1 MKQQNQSSEP
11 LLRISR
17 SPALRG
23 RVSVPG
29 DKSISHRALLF
40 GALADGAVEISGLG
54 LGGDNASTM
63 AALRALA
70 VPIQQAG
77 TEVRVEGVGLAGL
90 HQAACALD
98 CGNSGTTMRLF
109 CGLLAGR
116 PFASTLTGDASLSRR
131 PMARVA
137 TPLRRMGA
145 VIEGR
150 QETTRPSRVGSPPAL
165 PAAYHRARPSEASGA
180 GWQVG
185 GRRAW
190 EPSEGSHINDLFP
203 PLTVRGGALQGIEY
217 QLPVASAQIKSALIL
232 AGLQARGRTVIS
244 EPGLSRDHSERMLR
258 FLGAPVSVEPEQ
270 RRVVVDPAGWNGR
283 LRAGTVSV
291 PGDLSSAAFLLVA
304 ALIVQNSDVTVENV
318 GLNPTR
324 TGVLDALVA
333 MGADLEITVTGQ
345 AMGEPVGSV
354 RARWSDRRLRGTT
367 VAGELA
373 LRSIDEIPALAVA
386 AALADGTTEF
396 GDLRE
401 LRVKE
406 TDRITCIVRE
416 LQRAGV
422 TVREAPAGFSV
433 TGTAGQPCQGGRVQ
447 PDGDHRMAMAGAILG
462 LVAADTTEVPSQD
475 IATSF
480 PSFAQ
485 LLQVLGA
492 SVG

>member
-1 MKQQNQSSEP
+1 MKQEDSTSEP
-11 LLRISR
+11 LLRVSR

-23 RVSVPG
+23 TVTVPG

-40 GALADGAVEISGLG
+40 GALADGPVTISGLG
-54 LGGDNASTM
+54 AGGDNASTM
-63 AALRALA
+63 AALRALG

-77 TEVRVEGVGLAGL
+77 TDARVEGVGLAGL
-90 HQAACALD
+90 QAAASPLD

-116 PFASTLTGDASLSRR
+116 PFVSTLTGDRSLSRR

-137 TPLRRMGA
+137 TPLRSMGA
-145 VIEGR
+145 TIDGR
-150 QETTRPSRVGSPPAL
+150 QDA
-165 PAAYHRARPSEASGA
+165 ARPG
-180 GWQVG
+180 
-185 GRRAW
+185 
-190 EPSEGSHINDLFP
+190 DLFP

-217 QLPVASAQIKSALIL
+217 QLPVASAQLKSALIL

-258 FLGAPVSVEPEQ
+258 FFGAPVSVQPEQ
-270 RRVVVDPAGWNGR
+270 RSVVVDPTGWNGR
-283 LRAGTVSV
+283 LRAGAVSV

-304 ALIVQNSDVTVENV
+304 ALIVPESDVTVENV

-324 TGVLDALVA
+324 TGVLDALLA
-333 MGADLEITVTGQ
+333 MGADLQVKVTGQ

-354 RARWSDRRLRGTT
+354 RARWSGNGLRGIT

-386 AALADGTTEF
+386 AAMAEGITEF

-406 TDRITCIVRE
+406 SDRIACIARE
-416 LQRAGV
+416 LGRAGV
-422 TVREAPAGFSV
+422 AVREAPNGFSV
-433 TGTAGQPCQGGRVQ
+433 TGTGGRPFKGGQVK
-447 PDGDHRMAMAGAILG
+447 PDGDHRIAMAGAILG
-462 LVAADTTEVPSQD
+462 LVASEATLVPSQD

-480 PSFAQ
+480 PNFAQ
-485 LLQVLGA
+485 LLQGLGA
-492 SVG
+492 PVSP

>member
-1 MKQQNQSSEP
+1 MKQEDSTSEP
-11 LLRISR
+11 LLRVRR

-23 RVSVPG
+23 TVSVPG

-40 GALADGAVEISGLG
+40 GALADGPVTISGLG
-54 LGGDNASTM
+54 AGGDNASTM
-63 AALRALA
+63 AALRALG

-77 TEVRVEGVGLAGL
+77 TDARVEGVGLAGL
-90 HQAACALD
+90 QAAASALD

-116 PFASTLTGDASLSRR
+116 PFVSTLTGDRSLSRR

-137 TPLRRMGA
+137 TPLRSMGA
-145 VIEGR
+145 TIDGR
-150 QETTRPSRVGSPPAL
+150 QDV
-165 PAAYHRARPSEASGA
+165 ARPG
-180 GWQVG
+180 
-185 GRRAW
+185 
-190 EPSEGSHINDLFP
+190 DLFP

-258 FLGAPVSVEPEQ
+258 FFGAPVSVQPEQ
-270 RRVVVDPAGWNGR
+270 RSVVVDPTGWNGR
-283 LRAGTVSV
+283 LRAGAVSV

-304 ALIVQNSDVTVENV
+304 ALIVPESDVTVENV

-324 TGVLDALVA
+324 TGVLDALHA
-333 MGADLEITVTGQ
+333 MGADLQVKVTGQ
-345 AMGEPVGSV
+345 AMGEPVGGV
-354 RARWSDRRLRGTT
+354 RARWSGSGLRGIT

-386 AALADGTTEF
+386 AAMAEGTTEF

-406 TDRITCIVRE
+406 SDRIACIARE
-416 LQRAGV
+416 LGRAGV
-422 TVREAPAGFSV
+422 AVREAPNGFSV
-433 TGTAGQPCQGGRVQ
+433 TGTGGRPFQGGQVQ
-447 PDGDHRMAMAGAILG
+447 PDGDHRIAMAGAILG
-462 LVAADTTEVPSQD
+462 LVASEATLVPSQD

-485 LLQVLGA
+485 LLQRLGA
-492 SVG
+492 PVSP

>member
-1 MKQQNQSSEP
+1 MKPIDPSSGP
-11 LLRISR
+11 LLRVSR

-23 RVSVPG
+23 TVSVPG

-40 GALADGAVEISGLG
+40 GALADGPVEIGGLG

-63 AALRALA
+63 AALRALG

-77 TEVRVEGVGLAGL
+77 TDARVEGVGLAGL
-90 HQAACALD
+90 QEASGALD

-116 PFASTLTGDASLSRR
+116 PFNSTLPGDRSLSRR

-165 PAAYHRARPSEASGA
+165 PAAYHR
-180 GWQVG
+180 
-185 GRRAW
+185 GRVW

-203 PLTVRGGALQGIEY
+203 PLTVRGGILQGIAYE
-217 QLPVASAQIKSALIL
+217 LPVASAQIKSALLL

-258 FLGAPVSVEPEQ
+258 FFGAPVSADPEQ
-270 RRVVVDPAGWNGR
+270 RCVVVDPTGWNGR
-283 LRAGTVSV
+283 LRAGAVSV

-304 ALIVQNSDVTVENV
+304 ALIVPESDVTVENV

-324 TGVLDALVA
+324 TGVLDALCA
-333 MGADLEITVTGQ
+333 MGADLEIEVT
-345 AMGEPVGSV
+345 AEVMGEPVGSV
-354 RARWSDRRLRGTT
+354 RARWAGRRLHGIR
-367 VAGELA
+367 VADELA

-386 AALADGTTEF
+386 AAMAEGTTEF
-396 GDLRE
+396 CDLRE

-406 TDRITCIVRE
+406 SDRIACIARE

-422 TVREAPAGFSV
+422 KVCEAPDGFSV
-433 TGTAGQPCQGGRVQ
+433 VGARESQGGRVQ
-447 PDGDHRMAMAGAILG
+447 PDGDHRIAMAGAILG
-462 LVAADTTEVPSQD
+462 LVAAEPTEIPSED

-492 SVG
+492 PVL

>member
-1 MKQQNQSSEP
+1 MRQDDPRREP
-11 LLRISR
+11 LLHVVR

-40 GALADGAVEISGLG
+40 GALADGPVAISGLG

-63 AALRALA
+63 VALRALG
-70 VPIQQAG
+70 VPIQHAG
-77 TEVRVEGVGLAGL
+77 TDARVLGVGLAGL
-90 HQAACALD
+90 REASGELD

-116 PFASTLTGDASLSRR
+116 PFASTLTGDRSLSRR

-145 VIEGR
+145 AIDGR
-150 QETTRPSRVGSPPAL
+150 QDATRPG
-165 PAAYHRARPSEASGA
+165 
-180 GWQVG
+180 
-185 GRRAW
+185 
-190 EPSEGSHINDLFP
+190 DLFP
-203 PLTVRGGALQGIEY
+203 PLTVRGGALQGIRYE
-217 QLPVASAQIKSALIL
+217 LPVASAQIKSALLL
-232 AGLQARGRTVIS
+232 AGLQARGPTVIS

-258 FLGAPVSVEPEQ
+258 FFGAPVSAEPEQ
-270 RRVVVDPAGWNGR
+270 RRVVVDPTGWNGR
-283 LRAGTVSV
+283 LRAGPVSV

-304 ALIVQNSDVTVENV
+304 ALIVPDSDVTVENV

-324 TGVLDALVA
+324 SGVLDALRA
-333 MGADLEITVTGQ
+333 MGADLEVKVAVQ

-354 RARWSDRRLRGTT
+354 RARWTARGLRGTR
-367 VAGELA
+367 VAGDLA

-386 AALADGTTEF
+386 AAMAEGTTEF
-396 GDLRE
+396 RDLHE

-406 TDRITCIVRE
+406 SDRIARVARE
-416 LQRAGV
+416 LQRAGA
-422 TVREAPAGFSV
+422 TVREAADGFSV
-433 TGTAGQPCQGGRVQ
+433 VGTREFHGGRVQ
-447 PDGDHRMAMAGAILG
+447 PDGDHRIAMAGAILG
-462 LVAADTTEVPSQD
+462 LVAVDATEVPSQD

-492 SVG
+492 PVS

>member
-1 MKQQNQSSEP
+1 MKQQNQSSEV
-11 LLRISR
+11 LLRIGR

-23 RVSVPG
+23 RVTVPG

-54 LGGDNASTM
+54 LGGDNVSTM
-63 AALRALA
+63 AALRALG

-77 TEVRVEGVGLAGL
+77 TDARVEGVGLAGL
-90 HQAACALD
+90 HEAACALD

-116 PFASTLTGDASLSRR
+116 PFVSTLTGDASLSRR

-145 VIEGR
+145 AIEGR
-150 QETTRPSRVGSPPAL
+150 QEA
-165 PAAYHRARPSEASGA
+165 ARPG
-180 GWQVG
+180 
-185 GRRAW
+185 
-190 EPSEGSHINDLFP
+190 DLFP

-217 QLPVASAQIKSALIL
+217 QLPVASAQLKSALIL
-232 AGLQARGRTVIS
+232 AGLQARGRTVIG
-244 EPGLSRDHSERMLR
+244 EPGLSRDHSERMLH
-258 FLGAPVSVEPEQ
+258 FLGAPVSAEPEQ
-270 RRVVVDPAGWNGR
+270 RRVLVDPTGWNGR
-283 LRAGTVSV
+283 LRAGPVSV

-304 ALIVQNSDVTVENV
+304 ALIVPNSDVTVENV

-324 TGVLDALVA
+324 TGVLDALIA
-333 MGADLEITVTGQ
+333 MRANLEITITGQ

-354 RARWSDRRLRGTT
+354 RAQWREPRLRSTT

-386 AALADGTTEF
+386 AAMADGTTEF

-406 TDRITCIVRE
+406 SDRIACIARE

-422 TVREAPAGFSV
+422 TVREAPDGFSV
-433 TGTAGQPCQGGRVQ
+433 TGTGGRPSQGGRVQ
-447 PDGDHRMAMAGAILG
+447 PDGDHRIAMAGAILG
-462 LVAADTTEVPSQD
+462 LVAADATEVPSQD

-485 LLQVLGA
+485 LLQELGA

>member
-1 MKQQNQSSEP
+1 MKQPIESSEA

-23 RVSVPG
+23 KVSVPG

-40 GALADGAVEISGLG
+40 GALADGVVEISGLG

-63 AALRALA
+63 VALRALG
-70 VPIQQAG
+70 VSIDRAG
-77 TEVRVEGVGLAGL
+77 TNACVQGVGLAGL
-90 HQAACALD
+90 HEAASPLD

-116 PFASTLTGDASLSRR
+116 PFASTLTGDSSLSRR

-137 TPLRRMGA
+137 TPLRLMGA
-145 VIEGR
+145 TVDGR

-165 PAAYHRARPSEASGA
+165 PAAYHRG
-180 GWQVG
+180 
-185 GRRAW
+185 RAW
-190 EPSEGSHINDLFP
+190 EPSEGSPINDLFP

-217 QLPVASAQIKSALIL
+217 ELPVASAQLKSALIL
-232 AGLQARGRTVIS
+232 AGLQARGRTVIG

-258 FLGAPVSVEPEQ
+258 FLGAPVSADPEK
-270 RRVVVDPAGWNGR
+270 RRVVVDPTGWNGR
-283 LRAGTVSV
+283 LRAGPVSV

-304 ALIVQNSDVTVENV
+304 ALIVPGSDVTVENL

-324 TGVLDALVA
+324 TGVLDALIA
-333 MGADLEITVTGQ
+333 MGADLEITITGQ
-345 AMGEPVGSV
+345 AMGEPVGRV
-354 RARWSDRRLRGTT
+354 RARWSDRRLRGAT
-367 VAGELA
+367 VTGELA

-386 AALADGTTEF
+386 AALAEGTTEF

-406 TDRITCIVRE
+406 SDRIACIARE

-422 TVREAPAGFSV
+422 TVREASDGFLV
-433 TGTAGQPCQGGRVQ
+433 VGTGGRPSQGGRVQ
-447 PDGDHRMAMAGAILG
+447 PDGDHRIAMAGAILG
-462 LVAADTTEVPSQD
+462 LVAADATEVPSQD

-485 LLQVLGA
+485 LLQELGA
-492 SVG
+492 PVS

>member
-1 MKQQNQSSEP
+1 MKQQDPSSEP

-40 GALADGAVEISGLG
+40 GALADGPVEISGLG

-63 AALRALA
+63 AALCALG
-70 VPIQQAG
+70 VPIQHTG
-77 TEVRVEGVGLAGL
+77 TDARVDGVGLAGL
-90 HQAACALD
+90 QEASGALD
-98 CGNSGTTMRLF
+98 CGNSGTTMRLL

-116 PFASTLTGDASLSRR
+116 PFVSTMTGDRSLSRR

-145 VIEGR
+145 IIDGR
-150 QETTRPSRVGSPPAL
+150 QDVIRPGDV
-165 PAAYHRARPSEASGA
+165 
-180 GWQVG
+180 
-185 GRRAW
+185 
-190 EPSEGSHINDLFP
+190 FP
-203 PLTVRGGALQGIEY
+203 PITVRGGTLQGIDYE
-217 QLPVASAQIKSALIL
+217 LPVASAQIKGALIL

-258 FLGAPVSVEPEQ
+258 FLGAPVSAEPEQ
-270 RRVVVDPAGWNGR
+270 RRVVVDPSGWNGR
-283 LRAGTVSV
+283 LRAAAVSV

-304 ALIVQNSDVTVENV
+304 ALIVPESEVTVENV

-324 TGVLDALVA
+324 TGVLDALIA
-333 MGADLEITVTGQ
+333 MGADLEIKVTGQ
-345 AMGEPVGSV
+345 VMGEPVGSV
-354 RARWSDRRLRGTT
+354 RARWTARGLRGIT

-386 AALADGTTEF
+386 AAMASGTSEF
-396 GDLRE
+396 CDLPE

-406 TDRITCIVRE
+406 SDRIACIARE
-416 LQRAGV
+416 LGRAGV
-422 TVREAPAGFSV
+422 TVSETPDGFSIV
-433 TGTAGQPCQGGRVQ
+433 GTSGQACKGGRVQ
-447 PDGDHRMAMAGAILG
+447 PEGDHRIAMAGAILG
-462 LVAADTTEVPSQD
+462 LVAVEASEVPSQD

-492 SVG
+492 PVS